1 VTLGE
6 AVVNTLSEQR
16 RSTNSRGYRKVKRAD
31 DELRTRGR
39 IVDAAETLHGTLG
52 PARASV
58 SAIADAAGVTRA
70 TVYRHFPD
78 EEGLF
83 LACSGQW
90 LSRQRLPDP
99 ESWGLSGDPWV
110 SLRTGLLDL
119 YRYFRGGQAMLAL
132 VERDVEVVPS
142 RIRDAR
148 LERERV
154 WRETL
159 LGPLPG
165 RRRTGVRAAV
175 AHASAFGTWRSLC
188 VDQALS
194 DGAAADLMVG
204 MTRVAAER

>member
-165 RRRTGVRAAV
+165 RRVGLRHLAV
-175 AHASAFGTWRSLC
+175 AVRRPG
-188 VDQALS
+188 ALRRRRRRP
-194 DGAAADLMVG
+194 DGGNDAGRGREVTGARFA
-204 MTRVAAER
+204 R